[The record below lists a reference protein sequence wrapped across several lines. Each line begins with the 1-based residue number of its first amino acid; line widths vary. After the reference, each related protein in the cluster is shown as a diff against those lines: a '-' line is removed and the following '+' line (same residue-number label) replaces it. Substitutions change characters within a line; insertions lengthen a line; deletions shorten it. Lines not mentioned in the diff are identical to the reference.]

1 MKYVVVPEVATKEM
15 LEIMDNFDFEEV
27 PTKVLWD
34 VLMDNA
40 PDTGMIAVDK
50 VKFEA
55 LKALSK
61 DLINKFE
68 NCLITNGTDP
78 KFAAIATNK
87 YRQALK
93 DIAGDKDETK
103 SY

>member
-1 MKYVVVPEVATKEM
+1 MKNVVVPEVATKEM

-50 VKFEA
+50 VKFEYSLGQIESA
-55 LKALSK
+55 LDFASDAITWETTQKWV
-61 DLINKFE
+61 NKVKVR
-68 NCLITNGTDP
+68 L
-78 KFAAIATNK
+78 
-87 YRQALK
+87 QALK
-93 DIAGDKDETK
+93 NMEG
-103 SY
+103 